1 MKNDGRLWLL
11 LVSGVVLSALVSVEA
26 GALGARE
33 TAVRDVR
40 DFDSVTFATA
50 GELIITQG
58 DREGLEVA
66 ARAEDLPNIVT
77 EVNDGTL
84 TIGWRGAG
92 PAFSFRPP
100 VFHLSARTVTGLET
114 RSSGTI
120 AVNRLRAGSLRVRIT
135 SAGGIAIDSLA
146 ADTLDVRIVSSG
158 SFRVAGRVE
167 QQDALLSSSGTYSAG
182 SLASTTAR
190 VRVSSSGSA
199 TVRVSDSL
207 EASVTSSGDLRYH
220 GRPSRVDGKPTS
232 SGRLVDLGG

>member
-1 MKNDGRLWLL
+1 MQNSRRSWLL
-11 LVSGVVLSALVSVEA
+11 PVSCVALIVLVNVEA

-40 DFDSVTFATA
+40 DFESVVLATR
-50 GELIITQG
+50 GELVIAQG
-58 DREGLEVA
+58 DREGLEVE
-66 ARAEDLPNIVT
+66 ARPEDLPSIVT

-84 TIGWRGAG
+84 TIGWKGTG
-92 PAFSFRPP
+92 PSFSFRPP
-100 VFHLSARTVTGLET
+100 VFRLSARTITGLET

-120 AVNRLRAGSLRVRIT
+120 AANRLRAGALRVSIT
-135 SAGGIAIDSLA
+135 SSGGIAIDSLA

-158 SFRVAGRVE
+158 SFRVAGRVG
-167 QQDALLSSSGTYSAG
+167 QQDVLLSSSGTYAAG
-182 SLASTTAR
+182 GLASSTAR

-207 EASVTSSGDLRYH
+207 EASVTSSGDLRYRGSPARVE
-220 GRPSRVDGKPTS
+220 GRPTS